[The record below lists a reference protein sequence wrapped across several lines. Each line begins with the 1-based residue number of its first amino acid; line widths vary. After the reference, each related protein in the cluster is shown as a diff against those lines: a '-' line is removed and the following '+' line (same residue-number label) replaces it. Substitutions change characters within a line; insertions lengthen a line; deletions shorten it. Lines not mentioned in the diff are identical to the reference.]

1 MLDTCSTKSISER
14 QQNLSNKTLNLCCLV
29 PVYNEETHLL
39 EFLTQLGETLAE
51 ISNEYSIICVNDG
64 SSDNSESI
72 IQQCAKSLPIK
83 SISLSRNF
91 GKEIAISA
99 GLEHSDSDAI
109 IIIDSDFQH
118 PFSIIKEF
126 VDEWA
131 TGFDMVY
138 GIRRSRNQ
146 ESGLRR
152 LFTNCFY
159 RVMRFASQV
168 NIIPNA
174 GDFRLLDKR
183 VVKALCS
190 CQERSK
196 FMKGLYA
203 WVGYSSKPIFY
214 NTNPRATGKST
225 FGFLSLLELSITG
238 ITAFSN
244 IPLRAWTLIGASI
257 SSFSFIFAIY
267 IAIKTMVF
275 GTDLPG
281 YTSVI
286 VGIFF
291 FGGVQLLS
299 IGILGEYIAR
309 IFNEVKN
316 RPAYIV
322 KSKIG
327 F

>member
-1 MLDTCSTKSISER
+1 
-14 QQNLSNKTLNLCCLV
+14 
-29 PVYNEETHLL
+29 
-39 EFLTQLGETLAE
+39 
-51 ISNEYSIICVNDG
+51 
-64 SSDNSESI
+64 
-72 IQQCAKSLPIK
+72 
-83 SISLSRNF
+83 
-91 GKEIAISA
+91 
-99 GLEHSDSDAI
+99 
-109 IIIDSDFQH
+109 
-118 PFSIIKEF
+118 
-126 VDEWA
+126 
-131 TGFDMVY
+131 
-138 GIRRSRNQ
+138 
-146 ESGLRR
+146 
-152 LFTNCFY
+152 
-159 RVMRFASQV
+159 
-168 NIIPNA
+168 
-174 GDFRLLDKR
+174 
-183 VVKALCS
+183 
-190 CQERSK
+190 
-196 FMKGLYA
+196 MKGLYA

-281 YTSVI
+281 YTSVM